1 MIATIPEMGHEEN
14 RCIDYV
20 SVIQASYKIYMAF
33 NLIRGA
39 ISVTEIL

>member
-20 SVIQASYKIYMAF
+20 SVYKQAKKF
-33 NLIRGA
+33 
-39 ISVTEIL
+39 T